1 MAREKRI
8 KIEAPFLE
16 QIHQLVKLCKS
27 NKAAAEYCQV
37 SPGFLSNI
45 KRRNIKFL
53 SESTHKRISLVC
65 GKSTLEEIQAVEQ
78 EIQALMKEEREKQ
91 AKIDEEFAERERQK
105 MLAAVRRVTDLK
117 IGTTYRVSFSTG
129 DLRQKFNRED
139 DITGKLIEI
148 SKEFLVFQ
156 AKNYRFTV
164 LKKDL
169 MRGYV
174 TTKKC

>member
-1 MAREKRI
+1 MASEKRI
-8 KIEAPFLE
+8 KIEESFLE

-53 SESTHKRISLVC
+53 SESTYKRISLVC
-65 GKSTLEEIQAVEQ
+65 GKSTIEEIQAVGQ
-78 EIQALMKEEREKQ
+78 EIQALLKKERDKQ
-91 AKIDEEFAERERQK
+91 AKIDEEIAERERQK
-105 MLAAVRRVTDLK
+105 MLAAVRRVTNLK
-117 IGTTYRVSFSTG
+117 VGSTYKVSFSTG

-139 DITGKLIEI
+139 DITGELIEI

-156 AKNYRFTV
+156 AKNYRFTA

-169 MRGYV
+169 MRGCVV
-174 TTKKC
+174 TKEC